1 MDFFENLPNIDFMSR
16 RRPFMILSAILV
28 LASLAAIPSGLLKF
42 GIDFTGGTVV
52 ELVYPK
58 PVELD
63 GIRKALSGS
72 EFKEALV
79 QHFGSTRDVLI
90 RMVPKK
96 GMTSAQISTRLL
108 DVLKGAGGE
117 EPDLRRVDY
126 VGPQVGSELKEDGGL
141 ALIFALFGILIY
153 VAARFELRLAFGAVV
168 ATVHDTVITL
178 GLFMLTGMDF
188 DLVTLAGVLA
198 VIGYSVND
206 TVVVYDR
213 IRENFIKMRKGTP
226 EEIVNLAM
234 NQTLSRT
241 LMTSGAT
248 LLSVIALYLF
258 GGKVIHGFSFVLL
271 VGILVG
277 TYSSIYVASAMALA
291 LGFSR
296 ADLLPVKKEGAEL
309 DGRP

>member
-1 MDFFENLPNIDFMSR
+1 MDFFENLPNINFMSR
-16 RRPFMILSAILV
+16 RKPFMALSAVLV
-28 LASLAAIPSGLLKF
+28 ALSLAAVVGGMMKF

-52 ELVYPK
+52 ELVYPQ
-58 PVELD
+58 PADLG
-63 GIRKALSGS
+63 GIRKALAGS
-72 EFKEALV
+72 EFKDALV
-79 QHFGSTRDVLI
+79 QNFGSTQDVLI

-96 GMTSAQISTRLL
+96 GMTSAQISSRMLEL
-108 DVLKGAGGE
+108 LKGVPGGT
-117 EPDLRRVDY
+117 PQLRRVDY
-126 VGPQVGSELKEDGGL
+126 VGPQVGSELKENGGL
-141 ALIFALFGILIY
+141 ALIFALIGILIY

-178 GLFMLTGMDF
+178 GLFTLTGMDF

-213 IRENFIKMRKGTP
+213 IRENFIKMRKGSP
-226 EEIVNLAM
+226 EELVNLAM

-248 LLSVIALYLF
+248 LLSVIALYVF

-277 TYSSIYVASAMALA
+277 TYSSIYVASAMALT

-296 ADLLPVKKEGAEL
+296 ADLLPVKKEGAEI

>member
-1 MDFFENLPNIDFMSR
+1 MDFFENLPHVNFMSR
-16 RRPFMILSAILV
+16 RKPFMALSAVLV
-28 LASLAAIPSGLLKF
+28 LLSLASVLGGMLKF

-52 ELVYPK
+52 ELLYPQ
-58 PVELD
+58 PADLG
-63 GIRKALSGS
+63 GIRNALAGS
-72 EFKEALV
+72 DFKDALV
-79 QHFGSTRDVLI
+79 QNFGSTRDVLI

-96 GMTSAQISTRLL
+96 GMTSSQISSQIL
-108 DVLKGAGGE
+108 DLLKGVGGGK
-117 EPDLRRVDY
+117 PQLKRVDF
-126 VGPQVGSELKEDGGL
+126 VGPQVGSELKENGGL
-141 ALIFALFGILIY
+141 ALIFALIGILIY
-153 VAARFELRLAFGAVV
+153 VAARFEMRLAFGAVV

-178 GLFMLTGMDF
+178 GLFTLTGMDF

-226 EEIVNLAM
+226 EEIVNLVM

-277 TYSSIYVASAMALA
+277 TYSSIYVASAMALT

-296 ADLLPVKKEGAEL
+296 ADLLPVKKEGAEI